1 MDQRDQRM
9 ECLRM
14 AIELGGKAEPIV
26 SAAQQLLDFV
36 SGTQHPGIAASTEL
50 VSVEAAEPQ
59 PGPAA
64 APEAVAT
71 DAIAACGTAL
81 VMPEGGALAD
91 AMPSVEAAEGLAAT
105 PEVSTHAQTDAE
117 VAPAVSVC
125 EPASAGAPAKVVRQ
139 RSTSFGASRGCG
151 PTSRH
156 RCHVVPTAN
165 NSELPC
171 EPDPVQGEKP
181 CSENAE
187 GPPAEVAQA
196 SPASTGAVD
205 GADAEVFARRLRKPK
220 HAKPVRTAGLCY

>member
-1 MDQRDQRM
+1 MDQQDQRM

-36 SGTQHPGIAASTEL
+36 SGTQHPAIAASTEL
-50 VSVEAAEPQ
+50 VSVEAAEPR
-59 PGPAA
+59 PGPAD

-81 VMPEGGALAD
+81 VMPEGGDLAD

-125 EPASAGAPAKVVRQ
+125 EPASAGAPAEP
-139 RSTSFGASRGCG
+139 STNEAQTSEPPAVAAQQTGIDVTSCQP
-151 PTSRH
+151 PT
-156 RCHVVPTAN
+156 T
-165 NSELPC
+165 SELPC

-181 CSENAE
+181 CAENAE
-187 GPPAEVAQA
+187 GAPAEVAQA
-196 SPASTGAVD
+196 SPASTGAAD
-205 GADAEVFARRLRKPK
+205 GADAEVAPS
-220 HAKPVRTAGLCY
+220 T